1 MVASVMTSTD
11 PKSGKKPVVRPRDA
25 ATLIVYRRDEDAIR
39 LLMGR
44 RAPGMAFMPGAL
56 VFPGGRI
63 ERGDRRAPSV
73 DALHPAVE
81 SKLQLISRFDA
92 ARARALALAAVRETF
107 EETGYLLGESTTT
120 APAKT
125 APGWEEFLGHGVV
138 PRLSDFRMVARAIT
152 PPKMPRRF
160 DARFFA
166 VQATAIAKQVPVP
179 DDELESPAWVTFAE
193 ALAHDT
199 LPHITRLVLTE
210 LQPRLID
217 GDLAPD
223 ADVNFRRMRR
233 GKFGITVL

>member
-1 MVASVMTSTD
+1 MPA
-11 PKSGKKPVVRPRDA
+11 VRPRDA
-25 ATLIVYRRDEDAIR
+25 ATLIVYRRDPDTIR

-44 RAPGMAFMPGAL
+44 RAQGMAFMPGAL

-63 ERGDRRAPSV
+63 ERGDRLAPSV

-81 SKLQLISRFDA
+81 AKLQLISRFDA
-92 ARARALALAAVRETF
+92 ARARALALAAIRETF
-107 EETGYLLGESTTT
+107 EETGYLLGEAASERPSK
-120 APAKT
+120 AA
-125 APGWEEFLGHGVV
+125 AGWDDFLAHGVV
-138 PRLSDFRMVARAIT
+138 PKLADFRMVARAIT

-179 DDELESPAWVTFAE
+179 DNELESPAWVTFEE

-199 LPHITRLVLTE
+199 LPRITRLVLTD
-210 LQPRLID
+210 LQPRLIE

-223 ADVNFRRMRR
+223 AAVNFRRMRA
-233 GKFGITVL
+233 GQFGITVL